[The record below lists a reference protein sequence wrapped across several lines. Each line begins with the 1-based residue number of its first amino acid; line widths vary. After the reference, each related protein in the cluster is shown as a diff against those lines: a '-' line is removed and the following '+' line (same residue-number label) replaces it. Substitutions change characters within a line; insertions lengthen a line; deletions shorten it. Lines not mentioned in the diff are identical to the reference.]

1 MGKKHPPRTRGGL
14 DGPLVLSMLEVE
26 SMLILSIFREVLCGA
41 LVGAC
46 LGFGYFRLLRKWG
59 EGNKNPVEVEGGCGG
74 GKMD

>member
-1 MGKKHPPRTRGGL
+1 
-14 DGPLVLSMLEVE
+14 MLEVE

-59 EGNKNPVEVEGGCGG
+59 EIKTLWKLRGAVWGWKDGLTNLNLAPGNPRYK
-74 GKMD
+74 